1 MQELD
6 DVPYAIYFSENNQ
19 STLGSIAQIGSV
31 YKDMC

>member
-6 DVPYAIYFSENNQ
+6 DVPYAIYFIENNQ
-19 STLGSIAQIGSV
+19 STLGSIAHIGSV